1 MRDIEA
7 RTRETEIEILRVRK
21 DSERIAK
28 GIQQI
33 EKETEQI
40 RKETEQLRRENARLR
55 IINAKAQSL
64 LSCVDQLCFPP
75 ESSSTHPPAT
85 EADCGPSS
93 P

>member
-1 MRDIEA
+1 MEA

-21 DSERIAK
+21 DSERI
-28 GIQQI
+28 
-33 EKETEQI
+33 
-40 RKETEQLRRENARLR
+40 RKETEQLRLENARLR

>member
-1 MRDIEA
+1 MLNWRPVRDIEA

-21 DSERIAK
+21 DSER
-28 GIQQI
+28 
-33 EKETEQI
+33 I

>member
-1 MRDIEA
+1 MHDIEA

-33 EKETEQI
+33 EKETEQ
-40 RKETEQLRRENARLR
+40 LRLENARLR

>member
-1 MRDIEA
+1 LGATLNWRPVRDIEA
-7 RTRETEIEILRVRK
+7 RTSETEIEILRVRK
-21 DSERIAK
+21 DSER
-28 GIQQI
+28 
-33 EKETEQI
+33 I